1 MIFPGLPVLHAR
13 SEHSRRLGLA
23 GTWPC
28 RCFAWDNVSQAVAER
43 GSPKPRHYDGG
54 EQAGDRP
61 SQLRC
66 SGPNP
71 LSMRMTQVDVSRLS
85 YAELV
90 ALRKQL
96 DHQIDEKRGEELKVL
111 VDGFAKKLD
120 AAGFSVAEGV
130 EALSPYLAT
139 SGKRGRQA
147 GSEAPVLY
155 RDPANPSNTWSG
167 RGRAAK
173 WLADY
178 EAQGRSR
185 QEFKV

>member
-1 MIFPGLPVLHAR
+1 
-13 SEHSRRLGLA
+13 
-23 GTWPC
+23 
-28 RCFAWDNVSQAVAER
+28 
-43 GSPKPRHYDGG
+43 
-54 EQAGDRP
+54 
-61 SQLRC
+61 
-66 SGPNP
+66 
-71 LSMRMTQVDVSRLS
+71 MTQVDVSRLS
-85 YAELV
+85 YSELV

-111 VDGFAKKLD
+111 VDGFAKKLE

-130 EALSPYLAT
+130 EALSPYLGT
-139 SGKRGRQA
+139 SDKRGRQA

>member
-1 MIFPGLPVLHAR
+1 
-13 SEHSRRLGLA
+13 
-23 GTWPC
+23 
-28 RCFAWDNVSQAVAER
+28 
-43 GSPKPRHYDGG
+43 
-54 EQAGDRP
+54 
-61 SQLRC
+61 
-66 SGPNP
+66 
-71 LSMRMTQVDVSRLS
+71 MTQVDVSRLS

-111 VDGFAKKLD
+111 VDGFAKKLE
-120 AAGFSVAEGV
+120 AGGFSVAEGV
-130 EALSPYLAT
+130 EALAPYLGT

-147 GSEAPVLY
+147 GSEVPVLY
-155 RDPANPSNTWSG
+155 RDPVNPANTWSG

-178 EAQGRSR
+178 EAQGRHR